1 MVCSVDARFS
11 LWWNV
16 SVVCLFMEGPT
27 THVEKL
33 LPYLC
38 SQAHRPYGNQQ
49 KKYQQRYTTEQKEN
63 DVTSNLYML
72 RITSLTAWNPRLAWW
87 SQLEGVWWP
96 IGEVPKCC
104 CFRFSL
110 GSKPWSDT
118 LKSKLPTHKGPNGLL
133 STL

>member
-1 MVCSVDARFS
+1 MQYGCQILPMVECFSRLPLYGGANHSCGKASPLSVF
-11 LWWNV
+11 L
-16 SVVCLFMEGPT
+16 GP
-27 THVEKL
+27 
-33 LPYLC
+33 
-38 SQAHRPYGNQQ
+38 QASWKST
-49 KKYQQRYTTEQKEN
+49 KKYQQRYTTEQKGN

-72 RITSLTAWNPRLAWW
+72 RITSLTVWNPRLAWW